1 MLDNIVV
8 ERTKTESSNKA
19 QLADASPSNQQISK
33 ANERAIG
40 YFIKY
45 LKSKEGHNGEFQSPL
60 QNMPIFITL
69 SCTEKEEE
77 REKKRDENEP
87 DEELTAL
94 ARTKALKLW
103 RDLFR

>member
-8 ERTKTESSNKA
+8 ERTKTESINKA

-33 ANERAIG
+33 ANELAIT

-60 QNMPIFITL
+60 HKHAHIYYTL
-69 SCTEKEEE
+69 I
-77 REKKRDENEP
+77 
-87 DEELTAL
+87 
-94 ARTKALKLW
+94 
-103 RDLFR
+103 

>member
-1 MLDNIVV
+1 VLDNIVV
-8 ERTKTESSNKA
+8 ERTKTESINKA

-33 ANERAIG
+33 ANERAMG

-45 LKSKEGHNGEFQSPL
+45 LVSKEGRYGESVPTSSQHAH
-60 QNMPIFITL
+60 IYCTL
-69 SCTEKEEE
+69 IEKEEE

-87 DEELTAL
+87 DEELTSL